1 MFFFLVGELGA
12 DCGYSVKE
20 AIAFVKPYKP
30 DAFLAV
36 GMFPLSP
43 QQSNLTE

>member
-1 MFFFLVGELGA
+1 MFFFLVGELA
-12 DCGYSVKE
+12 LTGYSVKE

-43 QQSNLTE
+43 QYQI